1 MPAMQPCL
9 QPGDFLL
16 MSQAVH
22 LASRPTPNQAA
33 VQRQVVAADA
43 EMIGDDSAFIHF
55 PAAAIQQPPQPSLAV
70 CRSVVS
76 LLRRSRGCY

>member
-1 MPAMQPCL
+1 
-9 QPGDFLL
+9 

-43 EMIGDDSAFIHF
+43 EMIGDDSAFIGILES
-55 PAAAIQQPPQPSLAV
+55 PVESAPTAA
-70 CRSVVS
+70 
-76 LLRRSRGCY
+76 